1 MLAQAVINATAR
13 LAYIAFFAGQW
24 NTVDNTRLAINE
36 LPDMLLFAGL
46 ICVVARVYF
55 PAQADKFVRSR
66 EDNSNA
72 VSSHYLFNVV
82 RDLMYVRDRRRVML
96 GRIRGFPTGARVCH
110 LLFRPVC
117 RAAVYSRNVVP
128 TIPSLNSS
136 ELFYFFSFKRRE
148 SSTYSILRIEVP
160 LAFIPKLKKKT

>member
-55 PAQADKFVRSR
+55 PAQAGKFGRSR
-66 EDNSNA
+66 EDNPNA
-72 VSSHYLFNVV
+72 VSSHYF
-82 RDLMYVRDRRRVML
+82 LMLCETLCM
-96 GRIRGFPTGARVCH
+96 
-110 LLFRPVC
+110 
-117 RAAVYSRNVVP
+117 
-128 TIPSLNSS
+128 
-136 ELFYFFSFKRRE
+136 
-148 SSTYSILRIEVP
+148 
-160 LAFIPKLKKKT
+160 